1 MLVYQH
7 TERHFA
13 GRASPSEI
21 KFEMKNKKPM
31 NQLRNHKGERGA
43 ALVTALLLSTLLL
56 AAGGTLVLT
65 TAVTGTNAV
74 DSTSEMQ
81 AYYAAEAGVART
93 LNVLRGNVQSN
104 PAGTKATFRNVVS
117 SPTLWSATSGN
128 TITVATASGS
138 SFRVTSIVDPDDL
151 DGSIR
156 TANPNYKPSRLQ
168 IQVAGFGSK
177 NARKNMEVIVNR
189 YTLSYDVNQ
198 LIQMPN
204 ESGDPI
210 NFNPGSSNVTSVSGV
225 DADGNPLPTLPP
237 FGVSNS
243 DYTATNNIID
253 GCSADGTGCNGNGPK
268 ITPGDPAVL
277 TAANTTNFLKS
288 VTAARSFLYG
298 TDGMMAAAVREG
310 RYFSTGQAAIDST
323 GGLGASNPD
332 GVFTFVDG
340 DLVLSAP
347 HGSATL
353 SGQGTLIV
361 TGTLTLDGNF
371 NFNGVI
377 MVLGAGRVLRS
388 GGGNGNI
395 YGAMFVAKFART
407 GADTDLFQAP
417 TFDVSGGGT
426 ANIQYNSQEVDKA
439 KQVGGHKVAAVREF

>member
-1 MLVYQH
+1 M
-7 TERHFA
+7 R
-13 GRASPSEI
+13 
-21 KFEMKNKKPM
+21 NKEPM
-31 NQLRNHKGERGA
+31 NQQTNHKSERGA

-65 TAVTGTNAV
+65 TALTGTNAV

-93 LNVLRGNVQSN
+93 IDVLRGNVQSN
-104 PAGTKATFRNVVS
+104 PAGTRATFRNIVS
-117 SPTLWSATSGN
+117 SPTLWNATSGN
-128 TITVATASGS
+128 TVTVATASTS
-138 SFRVTSIVDPDDL
+138 SFQVTSLVDPDDL

-156 TANPNYKPSRLQ
+156 AANPNYKPSRLQ

-177 NARKNMEVIVNR
+177 SARKDMEVIVNR
-189 YTLSYDVNQ
+189 FTLNYDVHQ

-210 NFNPGSSNVTSVSGV
+210 NFNVGSSSVTSVSGV
-225 DADGNPLPTLPP
+225 DAFGNPLPTLPP
-237 FGVSNS
+237 FGVSNG
-243 DYTATNNIID
+243 DYPATNNIID
-253 GCSADGTGCNGNGPK
+253 GCAADGTSCTGNGPN

-277 TAANTTNFLKS
+277 TAANTADFLKS
-288 VTAARSFLYG
+288 VKAARSFLYG
-298 TDGMMAAAVREG
+298 TDGVMAAAVREG
-310 RYFSTGQAAIDST
+310 RYFSTGQAAIDSPE
-323 GGLGASNPD
+323 GLGAGNPNE
-332 GVFTFVDG
+332 VLTFVDG

-347 HGSATL
+347 QGSATL

-377 MVLGAGRVLRS
+377 MVLGAGRVVRS

-395 YGAMFVAKFART
+395 YGAMFVAKFDRT

-426 ANIQYNSQEVDKA
+426 ANIQYNSEEVDKA
-439 KQVGGHKVAAVREF
+439 KQVGGHNIGAVREF

>member
-1 MLVYQH
+1 MRNKELV
-7 TERHFA
+7 
-13 GRASPSEI
+13 
-21 KFEMKNKKPM
+21 
-31 NQLRNHKGERGA
+31 NQQSKQKGERGA

-65 TAVTGTNAV
+65 AALTGTNAV

-104 PAGTKATFRNVVS
+104 PAGTRATFRNIVTN
-117 SPTLWSATSGN
+117 PALWSATSGN
-128 TITVATASGS
+128 TITVATAPTS
-138 SFRVTSIVDPDDL
+138 SFQVTSIVDPDDL
-151 DGSIR
+151 NGSLR

-168 IQVAGFGSK
+168 IQVAGFGSR

-189 YTLSYDVNQ
+189 FTLNYDVNQ

-210 NFNPGSSNVTSVSGV
+210 NFNLGSSSVTSVSGV
-225 DADGNPLPTLPP
+225 DAFGNPLPTLPP
-237 FGVSNS
+237 FGVSS
-243 DYTATNNIID
+243 GDYAATNNIID
-253 GCSADGTGCNGNGPK
+253 GCAADGTSCNGNGPNV
-268 ITPGDPAVL
+268 TPGDPQVL
-277 TAANTTNFLKS
+277 TSANTAEFLKS
-288 VTAARSFLYG
+288 VKAARTFLYG
-298 TDGMMAAAVREG
+298 TDGVMAAAVREG
-310 RYFSTGQAAIDST
+310 RYFSTGQAAIDSPE
-323 GGLGASNPD
+323 GLGAGNPNE
-332 GVFTFVDG
+332 VLTFVDG

-361 TGTLTLDGNF
+361 TGTLTLDGSF

-377 MVLGAGRVLRS
+377 MVLGAGRVVRS

-395 YGAMFVAKFART
+395 YGAMFVAKFNRT

-426 ANIQYNSQEVDKA
+426 ANIQYNSEEVDKA
-439 KQVGGHKVAAVREF
+439 KQVGGHKVGAVREF

>member
-1 MLVYQH
+1 
-7 TERHFA
+7 
-13 GRASPSEI
+13 
-21 KFEMKNKKPM
+21 M
-31 NQLRNHKGERGA
+31 NQPRNHNGERGA

-65 TAVTGTNAV
+65 TALTGTNAV

-104 PAGTKATFRNVVS
+104 PAGTRATFRNIVS
-117 SPTLWSATSGN
+117 NPTLWNATSGN
-128 TITVATASGS
+128 VITIATASS
-138 SFRVTSIVDPDDL
+138 SAFQVTSIVDPDDL
-151 DGSIR
+151 NGTIR
-156 TANPNYKPSRLQ
+156 AANPNYKPSRLQ

-177 NARKNMEVIVNR
+177 SSRKNMEVIVNR
-189 YTLSYDVNQ
+189 FTLNYDVNQ

-204 ESGDPI
+204 NSGDPI
-210 NFNPGSSNVTSVSGV
+210 NFNPGSSNVTSISGV
-225 DADGNPLPTLPP
+225 DAFGNPLPTLPP
-237 FGVSNS
+237 IGISAS
-243 DYTATNNIID
+243 DYTGTNNIID
-253 GCSADGTGCNGNGPK
+253 GCAADGTSCNGNGPN
-268 ITPGDPAVL
+268 ITPGDPVVL
-277 TAANTTNFLKS
+277 TAANTAEFLRS
-288 VTAARSFLYG
+288 VKVARSFLYG

-310 RYFSTGQAAIDST
+310 RYFSTGQGAIDSD
-323 GGLGASNPD
+323 GGLGASSPD
-332 GVFTFVDG
+332 GVLTFVDG

-347 HGSATL
+347 HGGATV

-377 MVLGAGRVLRS
+377 MVLGTGKVLRS

-395 YGAMFVAKFART
+395 YGAVFVAKFDRT
-407 GADTDLFQAP
+407 GADTDLFKAP

-426 ANIQYNSQEVDKA
+426 ANIQYNSEEVDKA
-439 KQVGGHKVAAVREF
+439 KQVGGHKVGAVREF

>member
-1 MLVYQH
+1 M
-7 TERHFA
+7 
-13 GRASPSEI
+13 S
-21 KFEMKNKKPM
+21 NKHPM
-31 NQLRNHKGERGA
+31 NQLRSIKGERGA

-65 TAVTGTNAV
+65 TALTGTNAV

-104 PAGTKATFRNVVS
+104 PAGTRATFRNIVS
-117 SPTLWSATSGN
+117 SPTLWNATSGN
-128 TITVATASGS
+128 TVTVATASTS
-138 SFRVTSIVDPDDL
+138 SFQVTSIVDPDDL

-156 TANPNYKPSRLQ
+156 TANLNYKPSRLQ

-177 NARKNMEVIVNR
+177 SARKNMEIIVNR
-189 YTLSYDVNQ
+189 FTLNYDVNQ

-210 NFNPGSSNVTSVSGV
+210 NFNVGSSSVTSVSGV
-225 DADGNPLPTLPP
+225 DAFGNPLPTLPP
-237 FGVSNS
+237 FGVSNG

-253 GCSADGTGCNGNGPK
+253 GCSPDGTSCNGNGPHV
-268 ITPGDPAVL
+268 TPGDPAVL
-277 TAANTTNFLKS
+277 TSANTTEFLKS
-288 VTAARSFLYG
+288 VKAARSFLYG
-298 TDGMMAAAVREG
+298 TDGIMAAAVREG
-310 RYFSTGQAAIDST
+310 RYFSTGQAAIDSA
-323 GGLGASNPD
+323 GGLGASNPN
-332 GVFTFVDG
+332 GVLTFVDG

-347 HGSATL
+347 HGSETL

-361 TGTLTLDGNF
+361 TGTLTLDGSF

-377 MVLGAGRVLRS
+377 MVLGAGRVLRT

-395 YGAMFVAKFART
+395 YGAMFVAKFDRT
-407 GADTDLFQAP
+407 GADTDLFKAP

-426 ANIQYNSQEVDKA
+426 ANIQYNSEEVDKA
-439 KQVGGHKVAAVREF
+439 KQVGGHRVGAVREF

>member
-1 MLVYQH
+1 M
-7 TERHFA
+7 R
-13 GRASPSEI
+13 
-21 KFEMKNKKPM
+21 NKEPM
-31 NQLRNHKGERGA
+31 NQQRYEKGERGA

-65 TAVTGTNAV
+65 TALTGTNAV

-117 SPTLWSATSGN
+117 SPALWTATSGN
-128 TITVATASGS
+128 TVTVAASTS
-138 SFRVTSIVDPDDL
+138 AFRVTSIVDPDDL

-177 NARKNMEVIVNR
+177 NALKNMEVIVNR
-189 YTLSYDVNQ
+189 FTLSYDVNQ

-210 NFNPGSSNVTSVSGV
+210 NFNLGSSNVTSVSGV
-225 DADGNPLPTLPP
+225 DAFGNPLPTLPP

-243 DYTATNNIID
+243 DYTSTNNIID
-253 GCSADGTGCNGNGPK
+253 GCNADGTGCVGSGPN

-277 TAANTTNFLKS
+277 TAANTTDFLKS
-288 VTAARSFLYG
+288 VKAARSFLYG

-310 RYFSTGQAAIDST
+310 RYFSTGQAAIDSP

-340 DLVLSAP
+340 DLVVSAP
-347 HGSATL
+347 HGSETV

-371 NFNGVI
+371 NYNGVI
-377 MVLGAGRVLRS
+377 MVLGGGRVVRS
-388 GGGNGNI
+388 GGGAGNI
-395 YGAMFVAKFART
+395 YGALFVAKFDRT

-426 ANIQYNSQEVDKA
+426 ANIQYNSEQVDKA
-439 KQVGGHKVAAVREF
+439 KQVGGHRVAAIREF

>member
-1 MLVYQH
+1 
-7 TERHFA
+7 
-13 GRASPSEI
+13 
-21 KFEMKNKKPM
+21 M
-31 NQLRNHKGERGA
+31 NQQRNQKGERGA

-65 TAVTGTNAV
+65 TTLTGTNAV

-104 PAGTKATFRNVVS
+104 PAGTKATFRNVVT
-117 SPTLWSATSGN
+117 SPALWTATSGN
-128 TITVATASGS
+128 TVTVTASTS
-138 SFRVTSIVDPDDL
+138 AFQVTSIVDPDDL
-151 DGSIR
+151 NGSIR

-189 YTLSYDVNQ
+189 FSLSYDVNQ
-198 LIQMPN
+198 VIQMPN

-210 NFNPGSSNVTSVSGV
+210 NFNPGSSNVTSLSGV
-225 DADGNPLPTLPP
+225 DAFGNPLPTLPP
-237 FGVSNS
+237 IGVSDA
-243 DYTATNNIID
+243 DYAATNNIID
-253 GCSADGTGCNGNGPK
+253 GCNADGTICNGNGPN
-268 ITPGDPAVL
+268 ITPGDPARL
-277 TAANTTNFLKS
+277 TTANTTDFLKS
-288 VTAARSFLYG
+288 VKAARSFLYG
-298 TDGMMAAAVREG
+298 TDGMMAAAAREG
-310 RYFSTGQAAIDST
+310 RYFSTGQAAIDSD

-347 HGSATL
+347 HGGATV

-388 GGGNGNI
+388 GGGSGNI
-395 YGAMFVAKFART
+395 YGAMFVAKFARS

-417 TFDVSGGGT
+417 TFDVSGGGN
-426 ANIQYNSQEVDKA
+426 ANIQYNSEEVDKA
-439 KQVGGHKVAAVREF
+439 KQVGGHRVAAVREF